1 MQLFFDLYKILPAEN
16 CRLLLASMVQMAS
29 VRRSL
34 FNAEGKIMF
43 LIYFSV
49 LNYENQCLA
58 KENLKYV
65 LERHLY
71 LTTLMRGI
79 TSVLKNGNSLS
90 NPEVYHE
97 FCRLL
102 GRLKA
107 NYQLGELTSLGTHFF
122 VKQS

>member
-1 MQLFFDLYKILPAEN
+1 MRKVKFSFWFLSELIKLIVKLWIQILTP
-16 CRLLLASMVQMAS
+16 
-29 VRRSL
+29 
-34 FNAEGKIMF
+34 
-43 LIYFSV
+43 
-49 LNYENQCLA
+49 
-58 KENLKYV
+58 V

-107 NYQLGELTSLGTHFF
+107 NYQLGELTSLGTHSIRYMS
-122 VKQS
+122 KIHYLREIR

>member
-34 FNAEGKIMF
+34 FNAEGK
-43 LIYFSV
+43 FSFWFIFQFKITKINI
-49 LNYENQCLA
+49 LLRNP
-58 KENLKYV
+58 NLKFV

-122 VKQS
+122 C